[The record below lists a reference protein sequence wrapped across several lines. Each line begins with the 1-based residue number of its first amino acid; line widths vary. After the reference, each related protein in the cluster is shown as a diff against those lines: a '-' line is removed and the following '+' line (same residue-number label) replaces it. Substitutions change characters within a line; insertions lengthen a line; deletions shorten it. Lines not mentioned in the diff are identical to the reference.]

1 MNKYKDSDLREA
13 LRRREAKRPKTEV
26 PGDFCDRV
34 MQEIE
39 KREMKK
45 RRAWLYPSIA
55 AAACALLLLTIHFG
69 RIPSERQ
76 DVTRQPTIAEKI
88 HSKDMKTTPAVV
100 AIQDE
105 YREDVLTKKNS
116 VIRKMS
122 ERDKTTSTDSLLK
135 QIAWIESELERVG
148 DSVYMDRLTRTI
160 IYDPELSK
168 IVNDF
173 FITTSDTLLN
183 NDSIKTI

>member
-26 PGDFCDRV
+26 PDDFCDRV

-76 DVTRQPTIAEKI
+76 DVTQPTISEKI

-122 ERDKTTSTDSLLK
+122 ERDKTTSTDSSLK

-148 DSVYMDRLTRTI
+148 DSVYMDRLTKTI

-183 NDSIKTI
+183 NGSIKTI

>member
-76 DVTRQPTIAEKI
+76 DVTTQPVIAEKI
-88 HSKDMKTTPAVV
+88 QSKDMKTTPAVV
-100 AIQDE
+100 AKQDE
-105 YREDVLTKKNS
+105 YHEDVVTKNGS
-116 VIRKMS
+116 VTRIVS

-148 DSVYMDRLTRTI
+148 DSVYMDRLTKTI

>member
-13 LRRREAKRPKTEV
+13 LRRREAKRQKTEV

-76 DVTRQPTIAEKI
+76 DVTQPTIAEKI
-88 HSKDMKTTPAVV
+88 HSKDMKTSPAIV

-105 YREDVLTKKNS
+105 YREDVQTKNNS
-116 VIRKMS
+116 VTRKMS
-122 ERDKTTSTDSLLK
+122 KRDKATSSDSMIK

-148 DSVYMDRLTRTI
+148 DSVYMDRLTKTI

>member
-13 LRRREAKRPKTEV
+13 LHRREAKRQKTEV

-34 MQEIE
+34 MQEID

-76 DVTRQPTIAEKI
+76 DVTQPTISEKI
-88 HSKDMKTTPAVV
+88 HSKDMKTTPAIV
-100 AIQDE
+100 AKQDE
-105 YREDVLTKKNS
+105 YSEDVLTKKNS
-116 VIRKMS
+116 VTKIMS

-148 DSVYMDRLTRTI
+148 DSIYMDRLTKTI
-160 IYDPELSK
+160 IYYPELSK

>member
-13 LRRREAKRPKTEV
+13 LRRQEAKHPKAEV
-26 PGDFCDRV
+26 PSDFCDRV

-69 RIPSERQ
+69 RIPSVRQ
-76 DVTRQPTIAEKI
+76 DVTQPTIAEKI

-116 VIRKMS
+116 VTKIMS
-122 ERDKTTSTDSLLK
+122 ERDKTTSTDSMLK
-135 QIAWIESELERVG
+135 QIAWIESELEHVG
-148 DSVYMDRLTRTI
+148 DSVYMDRLTKTI

>member
-13 LRRREAKRPKTEV
+13 LRRREAKHPKTEV

-55 AAACALLLLTIHFG
+55 AAACALILLTIHFG

-76 DVTRQPTIAEKI
+76 DVTTQPTISEKI
-88 HSKDMKTTPAVV
+88 HSKDMKTTPAIV

-105 YREDVLTKKNS
+105 YREDVQTKNNS
-116 VIRKMS
+116 VIRKTS
-122 ERDKTTSTDSLLK
+122 EGKTTSTDSMLK
-135 QIAWIESELERVG
+135 QIAWIESELEHVG
-148 DSVYMDRLTRTI
+148 DSVYMDRLTKTI

>member
-26 PGDFCDRV
+26 PSDFCDRV

-76 DVTRQPTIAEKI
+76 DVTQPTIAEKI
-88 HSKDMKTTPAVV
+88 HSKDMKTSPAIV

-105 YREDVLTKKNS
+105 YREDVQTKNNS
-116 VIRKMS
+116 VTRKMS
-122 ERDKTTSTDSLLK
+122 KRDKATSSDSMIK

-148 DSVYMDRLTRTI
+148 DSVYMDRLTKTI

>member
-13 LRRREAKRPKTEV
+13 LRRREAKRPKAEV

-34 MQEIE
+34 MQKIE

-45 RRAWLYPSIA
+45 RRAWLYPSIT

-76 DVTRQPTIAEKI
+76 DVTQPTISEKI

-122 ERDKTTSTDSLLK
+122 ERNKTTSTDSMIK

-148 DSVYMDRLTRTI
+148 DSVYMDRLTKTI

-173 FITTSDTLLN
+173 FILTSDTLLN

>member
-1 MNKYKDSDLREA
+1 
-13 LRRREAKRPKTEV
+13 
-26 PGDFCDRV
+26 
-34 MQEIE
+34 
-39 KREMKK
+39 
-45 RRAWLYPSIA
+45 
-55 AAACALLLLTIHFG
+55 
-69 RIPSERQ
+69 
-76 DVTRQPTIAEKI
+76 
-88 HSKDMKTTPAVV
+88 MKTTPAVV

-135 QIAWIESELERVG
+135 QITWIESELERVG
-148 DSVYMDRLTRTI
+148 DSVYMDRLTKTI

-183 NDSIKTI
+183 NNSIKTI

>member
-13 LRRREAKRPKTEV
+13 LRRREAKHPKTEV
-26 PGDFCDRV
+26 PSDFCDRV

-55 AAACALLLLTIHFG
+55 ATACALLLLTIHFG

-76 DVTRQPTIAEKI
+76 DVTQPTISEKI

-122 ERDKTTSTDSLLK
+122 KRDKATSSDSMIK

-148 DSVYMDRLTRTI
+148 DSVYMDRLTKTI
-160 IYDPELSK
+160 IYNPELSK

>member
-13 LRRREAKRPKTEV
+13 LRRREAKRQKTEM

-34 MQEIE
+34 MQEID

-76 DVTRQPTIAEKI
+76 DVTQPTIAEKI
-88 HSKDMKTTPAVV
+88 HSKDMKTSPAIV

-105 YREDVLTKKNS
+105 YREDVQTKNNS
-116 VIRKMS
+116 VTRKMS
-122 ERDKTTSTDSLLK
+122 KRDKATSSDSMIK

-148 DSVYMDRLTRTI
+148 DSVYMDRLTKTI

>member
-13 LRRREAKRPKTEV
+13 LRRREAKHPKAEV
-26 PGDFCDRV
+26 PSDFCDRV

-55 AAACALLLLTIHFG
+55 AAACAILLLTIHFG

-76 DVTRQPTIAEKI
+76 DVTQPTISEKI

-105 YREDVLTKKNS
+105 YIEDVQTNNNS
-116 VIRKMS
+116 VTRKMS
-122 ERDKTTSTDSLLK
+122 KRDKATSSDSMIK
-135 QIAWIESELERVG
+135 QIAWIESELEHVG
-148 DSVYMDRLTRTI
+148 DSVYMDRLTKTI

-183 NDSIKTI
+183 NGSIKTI